1 MKMNWDNIIGLVLI
15 ALVWIAVM
23 FILFAINVTLGG
35 AFVKLSVLLLG
46 GLIGW
51 KITTFFIR

>member
-1 MKMNWDNIIGLVLI
+1 MNRDDVIGLVLI
-15 ALVWIAVM
+15 ALVWIVVM

-51 KITTFFIR
+51 KITMFFIRK